1 MSIVDEI
8 KTRIDIV
15 DLVANYVPLNKS
27 GVNYRGLCPFH
38 SEKTPSFFVF
48 TDRQTWRCFGA
59 CASGGDVF
67 SFIMA
72 IETIDFSEALK
83 KLSDIAGIKI
93 PDKRSQVAND
103 YLYQINKAATS
114 FYRDILLSESGNL
127 AKKYLDNR
135 GINSETINKFQL
147 GLSPRDG

>member
-83 KLSDIAGIKI
+83 KLADIAGIKI
-93 PDKRSQVAND
+93 PAIAVACRRRSLGIQAARSRSFCCG
-103 YLYQINKAATS
+103 YLT
-114 FYRDILLSESGNL
+114 LCLSGNTGVRDSRE
-127 AKKYLDNR
+127 KR
-135 GINSETINKFQL
+135 GGGS
-147 GLSPRDG
+147 R